1 MTKLKNLLLFN
12 KFFIII
18 LVFIIIYVL
27 VFTKFITY
35 KSKYNIND
43 TYFEGKITNYAI
55 NGDKLSLDIKAK
67 EKLKGTYYFKTKE
80 EKEYWLNN
88 ICIGCTIKINGT
100 LTESSNNT
108 IPNTFNYKKY
118 LYNKKI
124 YYTINIS
131 DFKIN
136 KDNNILAKIKDYF
149 YKRTNKLPN
158 SDYLKIFILG
168 DKSLISSEDYNEF
181 QINGVSHLLAI
192 SGMHIGILLKIL
204 DILLSKMKLTKKT
217 IVISLILF
225 FFAFLTNFASS
236 ILRAVLFY
244 CLLNVKKIFNLKISN
259 FKVLLLTAG
268 ILIIINPFIIYDIGF
283 IYSFVITGGIILNT
297 KLIKGSYLRQLFT
310 LSLISFLFS
319 LPITISLN
327 YEINLTSIIA
337 NLIFVPFI
345 SLVVYPLA
353 LLTFIFTIFSSIF
366 NISLNILSFFNHI
379 FDKLSFLIVMPK
391 MNVILIVIYY
401 LFLLLSFKIKKLF
414 IVVLL
419 IIIINKFIP
428 KIDSSYYIYYLD
440 VGQGDSAVLIS
451 SHQKEVIMID
461 TGGKI
466 TYEKEDWQKSTKSYN
481 LSDNT
486 LKFLKS
492 LGISKINKLIITHGD
507 NDHGGEALN
516 IINNFKVEKIIL
528 NSNSFNALE
537 KSLIKTNKVTK
548 TINSS
553 NFNMYSLNNYV
564 SEDENESSLVLYFKI
579 NNYGFLFMGDAPKMV
594 EEKIISK
601 YKLNPLVLKV
611 GHHGSNT
618 SSSSKFINT
627 IKPTYSVISVGK
639 NNRYGHPNEETIT
652 NLSNSK
658 IYRTDIDGTIMFK
671 IKNNNFKINTYAP

>member
-35 KSKYNIND
+35 ESKYNIND

-55 NGDKLSLDIKAK
+55 NGDKLSLDIKTK

-88 ICIGCTIKINGT
+88 ICIGCSIKINGT
-100 LTESSNNT
+100 LTEPSNNT

-131 DFKIN
+131 NFKIN
-136 KDNNILAKIKDYF
+136 KDNNILSKIKDYF
-149 YKRTNKLPN
+149 YKRTNNLPN

-168 DKSLISSEDYNEF
+168 DKSLISSDDYNEF

-204 DILLSKMKLTKKT
+204 DMFLSKMKLTKKT
-217 IVISLILF
+217 IIISLILF

-244 CLLNVKKIFNLKISN
+244 SLLNIKKIFNLKISN
-259 FKVLLLTAG
+259 FKVLILTAS

-353 LLTFIFTIFSSIF
+353 LLTFIFTIFSPIF
-366 NISLNILSFFNHI
+366 NISLNILSFFNHF
-379 FDKLSFLIVMPK
+379 FDKLSFLVVMPK
-391 MNVILIVIYY
+391 MNIILIILYY

-419 IIIINKFIP
+419 IIILNKFIP

-451 SHQKEVIMID
+451 SHQKKVIMID

-492 LGISKINKLIITHGD
+492 LGISKIDKLIITHGD

-528 NSNSFNALE
+528 NNNSFNALE
-537 KSLIKTNKVTK
+537 ESLIKTNKVTK
-548 TINSS
+548 IITSS
-553 NFNMYSLNNYV
+553 N
-564 SEDENESSLVLYFKI
+564 
-579 NNYGFLFMGDAPKMV
+579 
-594 EEKIISK
+594 
-601 YKLNPLVLKV
+601 
-611 GHHGSNT
+611 
-618 SSSSKFINT
+618 
-627 IKPTYSVISVGK
+627 
-639 NNRYGHPNEETIT
+639 
-652 NLSNSK
+652 
-658 IYRTDIDGTIMFK
+658 
-671 IKNNNFKINTYAP
+671 

>member
-1 MTKLKNLLLFN
+1 MTKLKNLLQFN
-12 KFFIII
+12 KFFII
-18 LVFIIIYVL
+18 LLLFIIIYVFI
-27 VFTKFITY
+27 FTKVIIY
-35 KSKYNIND
+35 KSKYAIND
-43 TYFEGKITNYAI
+43 TLFKGIITNYAI

-67 EKLKGTYYFKTKE
+67 EKLKGSYYFKSIE

-88 ICIGCTIKINGT
+88 ICIGCSINITGT
-100 LTESSNNT
+100 LTEPNNNT

-131 DFKIN
+131 EFNLN
-136 KDNNILAKIKDYF
+136 KDNNILSKIKDYF

-181 QINGVSHLLAI
+181 QTNGVSHLLAI

-204 DILLSKMKLTKKT
+204 DMFLSKMKLTKKT

-244 CLLNVKKIFNLKISN
+244 SLLNIKKIFNLKISN
-259 FKVLLLTAG
+259 FKVLLLTAC
-268 ILIIINPFIIYDIGF
+268 ILIIINPFIVYDVGF

-297 KLIKGSYLRQLFT
+297 KLIKGSYIKQLLT

-327 YEINLTSIIA
+327 YEINLTSIMA
-337 NLIFVPFI
+337 NLLFVPFI
-345 SLVVYPLA
+345 SLIVYPLA
-353 LLTFIFTIFSSIF
+353 LLTFIFTIFSPIF
-366 NISLNILSFFNHI
+366 NLSLSILSFFNNF

-391 MNVILIVIYY
+391 MNVILIIIYY
-401 LFLLLSFKIKKLF
+401 FFLLVSFKIKKLF
-414 IVVLL
+414 IIVFL
-419 IIIINKFIP
+419 IIILNKFIP
-428 KIDSSYYIYYLD
+428 KIDNSYYIYYLD

-451 SHQKEVIMID
+451 PHQKETIMID

-466 TYEKEDWQKSTKSYN
+466 IYEKEEWQKSTKSYN

-516 IINNFKVEKIIL
+516 IINNFKVETIIL
-528 NSNSFNALE
+528 NNNSFNVLE
-537 KSLIKTNKVTK
+537 ESLIKTNKVIK
-548 TINSS
+548 TITSS
-553 NFNMYSLNNYV
+553 NFNIYSLNNYV

-579 NNYGFLFMGDAPKMV
+579 NNYDFLFMGDAPKMI
-594 EEKIISK
+594 EEEIIK
-601 YKLNPLVLKV
+601 NYKLSPLVLKV

-627 IKPTYSVISVGK
+627 IKPTFSIISVGK
-639 NNRYGHPNEETIT
+639 NNRYGHPNKETIT
-652 NLSNSK
+652 NLKNSK
-658 IYRTDIDGTIMFK
+658 IYRTDNDGTIMFK
-671 IKNNNFKINTYAP
+671 VKNNNFNIKTSAP